1 MERQNDLFKRFSF
14 CVALDRRLGF
24 LEFLEALES
33 LDDLGNLAI
42 LEDLDSLEYLVPLDI
57 IPF

>member
-1 MERQNDLFKRFSF
+1 MNRLERQNDLFKRFSF

-24 LEFLEALES
+24 LDILEV

-42 LEDLDSLEYLVPLDI
+42 LDNLDRYNFFLKGFAI
-57 IPF
+57 